1 MDIQKKACCSTWS
14 DVPEEYMIIQ
24 DDFHRCGSLR
34 TAAFSSLH
42 SLKSPLVPGFRL
54 SGPAKA
60 RGKGNMSIMRN
71 DA

>member
-1 MDIQKKACCSTWS
+1 
-14 DVPEEYMIIQ
+14 MIIQ
-24 DDFHRCGSLR
+24 DDSHRCGSLR

-60 RGKGNMSIMRN
+60 RGKGNMSIKRN